1 MRAPISV
8 VIPTLNAEGSLPTV
22 LLALMEGLSS
32 GVIREVIISDGGS
45 GDATQKIA
53 EDAGAKFLT
62 GPASRGGQ
70 LRRGAKAAEGQ
81 WLLFLHADTILS
93 PGWSQ
98 AVEAHLVTKQAGY
111 GRLRFAGG
119 GLAGEIVSR
128 WANLRSRLFGLPYGD
143 QSLLIS
149 AALYH
154 QVGGYPDIPLME
166 DVAIARALRGR
177 LRAMSYT
184 AMTSAERYQ
193 RDGWLRRGRRNLW
206 LLLRYLNGAQPDKL
220 AAEYKR

>member
-32 GVIREVIISDGGS
+32 GVIREVVISDGGS
-45 GDATQKIA
+45 SDGTQKIA
-53 EDAGAKFLT
+53 EDAGAKFVV

-70 LRRGAKAAEGQ
+70 LRRGAEAAEGK

-98 AVEAHLVTKQAGY
+98 AAEMHLESGQAGY

-119 GLAGEIVSR
+119 GFAGHIVSR
-128 WANLRSRLFGLPYGD
+128 WANLRSSLFGLPYGD
-143 QSLLIS
+143 QSLLVPAS
-149 AALYH
+149 LYQ
-154 QVGGYPDIPLME
+154 QVGGYQDIPLME
-166 DVAIARALRGR
+166 DVAIARELRGR
-177 LRAMSYT
+177 LRALNYT
-184 AMTSAERYQ
+184 ALTSADRYQ
-193 RDGWLRRGRRNLW
+193 RDGWFKRGRRNLW
-206 LLLRYLNGAQPDKL
+206 LLVKYLNGAQPEKL
-220 AAEYKR
+220 ASEYRR